1 MSFRRYE
8 ITLPTRYN
16 DGAPIEPSKYW
27 ETAEEIVARFGAITW
42 QPEILRGIWHHE
54 AKRYEEEN
62 VRFFVDVEDTPENAE
77 FFANFKSTLKQR
89 FRQLDIWLVSYEIRI
104 T

>member
-16 DGAPIEPSKYW
+16 DGQPIEPEKFLMSRR
-27 ETAEEIVARFGAITW
+27 EIAARFGALTFVP
-42 QPEILRGIWHHE
+42 QPVHGEWSHE
-54 AKRYEEEN
+54 GVPYEDVN
-62 VRFFVDVEDTPENAE
+62 IRIVVDVEDNPENAE
-77 FFANFKSTLKQR
+77 FFRRLKQTLKER
-89 FRQLDIWLVSYEIRI
+89 FRQIDIWIVSYEIRI